1 MFETTPQSAPVM
13 AAAMQPSQL
22 LIIDLLR
29 HGVRRHPQQEIVSRR
44 IEGDIHRYTYADC
57 YARTS
62 QLAHTL
68 AKLNI
73 QPSDRV
79 ATLAWNTYRH
89 LELYYAVSGIGAVL
103 HTVNPRLLAE
113 QIAWIM
119 ADADAQWLFVDACFA
134 ELAAEVVAQLPKLK
148 GIVVLA
154 DTKNQPAFSDVKQP
168 LYAYEQLLLEQA
180 TDYTWPALH
189 EDTAALLC
197 YTSGT
202 TGHPKGVLSSH
213 RAMVL
218 HAQATASAE
227 LLDLRANTVLMPMVA
242 MYHAGAWGA
251 PYAAPLAGSKLV
263 LPGSGMSGAD
273 MHELITQEHVT
284 VGLGVPTIWLTLHN
298 YLHEKAAAVP
308 SLERVCVGGAASPLG
323 LVKTFDE
330 SYDVYWQPIWGM
342 TETGPLACSAPPEP
356 SLMALPKE
364 QRYRIQTTAGRACF
378 GVEMEIVN
386 ADGVAQPH
394 DGETSGELRVRGP
407 WIASSYFQRDDPDT
421 FADGWLATGD
431 IAVIDAH
438 GYMKVVDRK
447 KDVIKSG
454 GEWISS
460 LDIENI
466 CSQHPAVNESCV
478 IGVKHPKWDE
488 RPLLLVVANKGK
500 KLDKAMLY
508 DFLQG
513 KIAKW
518 WMPDDILI
526 VDDLPHTGTGKLVK
540 NELRKQYANYLI
552 EAQDA
557 NEE

>member
-1 MFETTPQSAPVM
+1 
-13 AAAMQPSQL
+13 MQPSQL

-29 HGVRRHPQQEIVSRR
+29 HGARRHPRQEVVSRR

-57 YARTS
+57 YARTC
-62 QLAHTL
+62 QLAHAL
-68 AKLNI
+68 QAFEI
-73 QPSDRV
+73 APGDRI

-119 ADADAQWLFVDACFA
+119 KDAGASWLFVDACFA
-134 ELAAEVVAQLPKLK
+134 ELAAEVVKDLPQLK

-154 DTKNQPAFSDVKQP
+154 DHVQQPELTQVTQP
-168 LYAYEQLLLEQA
+168 LFAYEQLLTEQP
-180 TDYTWPALH
+180 TKYDWPALH
-189 EDTAALLC
+189 EDSAALLC

-202 TGHPKGVLSSH
+202 TGNPKGVLSSH

-227 LLDLRANTVLMPMVA
+227 LLDLRGDTVLMPMVA

-263 LPGSGMSGAD
+263 LPGSGMSGGA
-273 MHELITQEHVT
+273 MHELITQEKVS

-298 YLHEKAAAVP
+298 YLNETQAQVP
-308 SLERVCVGGAASPLG
+308 SLQRVCVGGAASPLG

-330 SYDVYWQPIWGM
+330 NYDVFWQPIWGM
-342 TETGPLACSAPPEP
+342 TETGPLASSAPPEP
-356 SLMALPKE
+356 SLMELPKK

-378 GVEMEIVN
+378 GVEMQIVD
-386 ADGVAQPH
+386 ADGQALAH

-407 WIASSYFQRDDPDT
+407 WIASSYFQRSDPDT
-421 FADGWLATGD
+421 FSDGWLATGD
-431 IAVIDAH
+431 IAVIDPD

-500 KLDKAMLY
+500 QLDKAMLY
-508 DFLQG
+508 EFMQG

-518 WMPDDILI
+518 WTPDDIII
-526 VDDLPHTGTGKLVK
+526 VDALPHTGTGKLVK
-540 NELRKQYANYLI
+540 NELRKKYANYLI
-552 EAQDA
+552 EQSSDT
-557 NEE
+557 